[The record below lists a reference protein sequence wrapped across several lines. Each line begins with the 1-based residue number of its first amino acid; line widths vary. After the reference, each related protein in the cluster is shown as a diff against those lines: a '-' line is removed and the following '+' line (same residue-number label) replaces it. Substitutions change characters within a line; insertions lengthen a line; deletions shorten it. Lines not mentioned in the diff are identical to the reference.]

1 MLLALA
7 TWCMKIAIDVIV
19 MMTPQI
25 QIRANERTEKT
36 TIDDSSPLNNHF
48 TIHHR
53 RRMSRPRLPS
63 SETLSS
69 SKTHRRNSSVICN
82 GKLHSDRSDTID
94 VMECCFISPKVS
106 GRRSPSGAD
115 VISSLRA
122 LELIRQL
129 SFDTSMPEI
138 IEIDTPD
145 RESMVASPSTV
156 SKYLPH
162 LLEFECAPPAPP
174 STPIMVS
181 PPLPPIIGSSRAK
194 SPPMNYV
201 DLHNRNRA
209 RSTSFSEM
217 SDSDGYEVDFDGMM
231 MVMDPLPDQQ
241 AGQPSRRR
249 LASDQSPY
257 AVSSISSSS
266 FCDDLSFGEREEML
280 HWYDPAGYNINLG
293 MNHVEASRLEMTEG
307 EFGPPPCPRLSID
320 SLQEWNMLCEQE
332 GRIINKREY
341 IETALC
347 PTSRPTS
354 IVGDRQYSPHDSVEA
369 EEVHMMVAPSL
380 SASLS
385 YTHTGVP
392 STISV
397 SSEFH
402 DVDEVS
408 YNNYDADAA
417 LSYSLD
423 KSFESSLAGDIVH
436 MHQDKAVTD
445 TAKSPAPTALR
456 KRHRR
461 HRSDGL
467 VILPRARLTLKK
479 RPSHQRVSSLDIS
492 LQIIPES
499 PSGQFVERTISAACD
514 KRFEGFDASGAPF
527 NDKPCSTNLLCMH
540 RRFNSDGFLLARH
553 DKAATE

>member
-1 MLLALA
+1 
-7 TWCMKIAIDVIV
+7 MK
-19 MMTPQI
+19 
-25 QIRANERTEKT
+25 KT
-36 TIDDSSPLNNHF
+36 ITDDNSSPVHTYNYF
-48 TIHHR
+48 IIHPKR
-53 RRMSRPRLPS
+53 RRMTRPRLPS
-63 SETLSS
+63 TETLSS

-82 GKLHSDRSDTID
+82 GELHSDRSDTVD
-94 VMECCFISPKVS
+94 MLECCIISSYVE
-106 GRRSPSGAD
+106 GRQSPSGAD

-145 RESMVASPSTV
+145 RERMVASPSTV

-162 LLEFECAPPAPP
+162 LIEFDAPPAPS
-174 STPIMVS
+174 STPRMAS
-181 PPLPPIIGSSRAK
+181 PLLPLGPKEPRAK
-194 SPPMNYV
+194 SPSMNHV
-201 DLHNRNRA
+201 DMLNRNSA

-231 MVMDPLPDQQ
+231 MVMEPIPDQQ
-241 AGQPSRRR
+241 TCQSNRRR

-266 FCDDLSFGEREEML
+266 FCDELSFGEREEML
-280 HWYDPAGYNINLG
+280 HWHDPAGYNINLG
-293 MNHVEASRLEMTEG
+293 MNHVEASRLEED
-307 EFGPPPCPRLSID
+307 ELGPSPCQPRLSID
-320 SLQEWNMLCEQE
+320 SLKEWNLQCEQE
-332 GRIINKREY
+332 GHVIDKRQY
-341 IETALC
+341 IATALS
-347 PTSRPTS
+347 PTLRPNS
-354 IVGDRQYSPHDSVEA
+354 IVGDRPYSPHESVEV
-369 EEVHMMVAPSL
+369 EQVHMMVAPSL

-397 SSEFH
+397 SSELH
-402 DVDEVS
+402 DVEEVAS
-408 YNNYDADAA
+408 INYDAEAA
-417 LSYSLD
+417 LTYSLD
-423 KSFESSLAGDIVH
+423 KSFESSLAGAAVH
-436 MHQDKAVTD
+436 MQQDKVVTD
-445 TAKSPAPTALR
+445 TRSPAPTALR

-461 HRSDGL
+461 HRSDG
-467 VILPRARLTLKK
+467 LPRARLTLKK

-514 KRFEGFDASGAPF
+514 KRFEGFVAASAAPF

-540 RRFNSDGFLLARH
+540 RRFNSDGYLLAQQ